1 MSRARGSGGSAWQL
15 PSPRTLSW
23 RVRAPSESPFGD
35 RGGSHLFVLTAGL
48 FPEKHL
54 DPSGSECPG
63 SRGRARRE
71 EWYPPHSSFLSQPQC
86 KVLCSG
92 RAADAQM
99 ELQAQAEEARC
110 EPWPDLPVTCAA
122 GLTPHPPC
130 RGRPV
135 LWLAAPGV
143 STDRLLPQGCTAT
156 LK

>member
-1 MSRARGSGGSAWQL
+1 MPGQPGEGTEGG
-15 PSPRTLSW
+15 
-23 RVRAPSESPFGD
+23 V
-35 RGGSHLFVLTAGL
+35 V
-48 FPEKHL
+48 
-54 DPSGSECPG
+54 
-63 SRGRARRE
+63 
-71 EWYPPHSSFLSQPQC
+71 PPHSSFLSQPQC

-110 EPWPDLPVTCAA
+110 ELWPDLPVTCAA
-122 GLTPHPPC
+122 GLTPRPPC